1 MYDQQILAI
10 TRAIN
15 SLADHVNSLPYH
27 GSSLGNITIRH
38 RVTRDGGFRATA
50 CASVRIRIDAVGK
63 CDTPP
68 TLRPHA
74 E

>member
-1 MYDQQILAI
+1 MNNQQILAI

-38 RVTRDGGFRATA
+38 RETRDGGFRASA
-50 CASVRIRIDAVGK
+50 RASVRIRIEATGK

-68 TLRPHA
+68 TFRPHA